1 MPDKKN
7 WFYIN
12 SDSINAFCDEDG
24 DSAKCDFPWLGAHM
38 KNLAKKAFEV
48 LFGQDGNCVYW
59 QESITIGN

>member
-1 MPDKKN
+1 MQNNDCNKFIAYLKSSLVENMPDKKN

-38 KNLAKKAFEV
+38 NNLPKK
-48 LFGQDGNCVYW
+48 
-59 QESITIGN
+59 